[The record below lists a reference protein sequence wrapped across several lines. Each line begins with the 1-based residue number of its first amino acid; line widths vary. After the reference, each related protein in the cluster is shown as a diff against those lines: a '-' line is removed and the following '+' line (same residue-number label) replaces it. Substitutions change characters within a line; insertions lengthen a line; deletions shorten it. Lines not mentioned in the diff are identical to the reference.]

1 MVVFNATSGY
11 RYHHSLEFL
20 FVILKRQVN
29 VYHHYNYEFDFR
41 RSYLLSF
48 QVLSFRR
55 ELRFSL
61 SIKETP
67 ITAHNTVIS
76 DVTYP

>member
-1 MVVFNATSGY
+1 MVVFNDTSGY

-29 VYHHYNYEFDFR
+29 VYHHFNYEFDFR

-48 QVLSFRR
+48 QARSFRW
-55 ELRFSL
+55 ELQFSL
-61 SIKETP
+61 SIKQTS
-67 ITAHNTVIS
+67 TTSHNTVIS